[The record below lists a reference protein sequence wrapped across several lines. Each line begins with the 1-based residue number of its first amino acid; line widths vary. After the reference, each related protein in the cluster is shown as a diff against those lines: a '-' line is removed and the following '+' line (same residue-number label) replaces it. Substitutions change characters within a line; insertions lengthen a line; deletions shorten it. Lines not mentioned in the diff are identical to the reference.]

1 MAKRKVI
8 WLQNAEVQMLNIM
21 DYYYFRNKSMTYN
34 LSLHK
39 QIKSKLQSLDFRI
52 ALPQKTSIENLFYF
66 THKHISVFFCI
77 ENEIIIVQF
86 IWDERRNPAK
96 IREILNDV

>member
-8 WLQNAEVQMLNIM
+8 WLQNAEVQMLDIM
-21 DYYYFRNKSMTYN
+21 DYYYFRNKSMTYS

-39 QIKSKLQSLDFRI
+39 QIKSKLQSLDFRNT
-52 ALPQKTSIENLFYF
+52 LPQKTSIENLFYF

-77 ENEIIIVQF
+77 EDETVIIHI
-86 IWDERRNPAK
+86 IWDDRRNPEK
-96 IREILNDV
+96 LKNILDDI

>member
-8 WLQNAEVQMLNIM
+8 WLQNAEFQMLDIM
-21 DYYYFRNKSMTYN
+21 DYYYFRNKSMRYS

-66 THKHISVFFCI
+66 THNHISVFFCM
-77 ENEIIIVQF
+77 EVETVIVHI
-86 IWDERRNPAK
+86 IWDDRRNLEK
-96 IREILNDV
+96 LKNILDDL